1 MALGG
6 TGGFAVPC
14 SVLVPHRGI
23 KHSVRQS
30 SEPWSQEYSLQA
42 NIYSPRGFLVI
53 LLGGCF
59 GER

>member
-1 MALGG
+1 MLCVSATLG
-6 TGGFAVPC
+6 
-14 SVLVPHRGI
+14 H
-23 KHSVRQS
+23 KHAVRQS
-30 SEPWSQEYSLQA
+30 SEPWFQEYSLQA

>member
-6 TGGFAVPC
+6 TGGFAIPC
-14 SVLVPHRGI
+14 SVSATLGH
-23 KHSVRQS
+23 KHAVRQS